1 MDGIQKVKTLE
12 KCRGVCFS
20 KNEYIGDGTCSWD
33 GYGSKECE
41 F

>member
-1 MDGIQKVKTLE
+1 LE
-12 KCRGVCFS
+12 RCGGVCFS